1 MPHKNIWHP
10 FTIQKNMPEPHKVV
24 KGEGIWL
31 ELDDGRRI
39 IDAVSSWWVNVLG
52 HGHPGIA
59 EAIYEQ
65 ALKLEQ
71 VMFAGFTHE
80 PAEQLAE
87 ALAEKLPGSLN
98 KVFYSDNG
106 STAIEVAMKMTFQY
120 WQNKG
125 DKRTTFICFEEAYHG
140 DTFGAM
146 SGSARSVWSDM
157 FEDWM
162 FDVEF
167 VPFPETWIGDEEV
180 GVKEDAIIDH
190 IEKLLDENPH
200 KYAGII
206 IEPLIQGA
214 GGMRM
219 CRSEFLQ
226 KLHWVNRQFNTL
238 LIFDEVMTGF
248 GRTGDWFASIRA
260 QVEPDIV
267 CLSKGISG
275 GFLPISVTVVSDEI
289 YDAFMTDEPLKTFWH
304 GHSYTANP
312 LGCAASVATI
322 KLLEENTM
330 FKEMEGIHLSKHD
343 EIMSF
348 DEVEKFRVTGTVA
361 AFTIKDPEGDS
372 YLSSV
377 SDRIKKECIDKEVLI
392 RPLGNTVYLMPPY
405 CITEDELHFL
415 WRRTMELI

>member
-10 FTIQKNMPEPHKVV
+10 FTIQKNMPEPLKVI
-24 KGEGIWL
+24 KGDGIWL
-31 ELDDGRRI
+31 ELEDGRRI
-39 IDAVSSWWVNVLG
+39 IDAVSSWWVNL
-52 HGHPGIA
+52 HGHSNPVIA

-65 ALKLEQ
+65 AKKLEQ

-80 PAEQLAE
+80 PAEELAE
-87 ALAEKLPGSLN
+87 LLAEKLPGSLN
-98 KVFYSDNG
+98 KVFFSDNG
-106 STAIEVAMKMTFQY
+106 STATEVAMKAALQY

-125 DKRTTFICFEEAYHG
+125 DKRQTFICFEEAYHG

-162 FDVEF
+162 FAVEF
-167 VPFPETWIGDEEV
+167 VPYPETWIGDEKV
-180 GVKEDAIIDH
+180 GEREDAIIDH
-190 IEKLLDENPH
+190 IEELLDQNPQ

-248 GRTGDWFASIRA
+248 GRTGDWFASKRA
-260 QVEPDIV
+260 QVEPDII

-275 GFLPISVTVVSDEI
+275 GFLPISVTVFSEEI
-289 YDAFMTDEPLKTFWH
+289 YDEFMTDEPLKTFWH

-312 LGCAASVATI
+312 LGCAASVASI
-322 KLLEENTM
+322 RLLEQNTM
-330 FKEMEGIHLSKHD
+330 FREMEQIHLSKK
-343 EIMSF
+343 E
-348 DEVEKFRVTGTVA
+348 EVMKHPDIEKFRVTGTVA
-361 AFTIKDPEGDS
+361 AFTIKTAGGDS
-372 YLSSV
+372 YLSPV
-377 SDRIKKECIDKEVLI
+377 ADRIKRECADKNVLI

-405 CITEDELHFL
+405 VITPDELHYL
-415 WRRTMELI
+415 WNQTLSLV

>member
-1 MPHKNIWHP
+1 
-10 FTIQKNMPEPHKVV
+10 MPEPLKVV
-24 KGEGIWL
+24 KGDGIWL

-39 IDAVSSWWVNVLG
+39 IDAVSSWWVNL
-52 HGHPGIA
+52 HGHANPVIA

-65 ALKLEQ
+65 ARKLEQ

-98 KVFYSDNG
+98 KVFFSDNG
-106 STAIEVAMKMTFQY
+106 STATEVAMKAALQY

-125 DKRTTFICFEEAYHG
+125 DKRQTFICFEEAYHG

-167 VPFPETWIGDEEV
+167 VPFPQTWIRDEKV
-180 GVKEDAIIDH
+180 GEKEDEIIDH
-190 IEKLLDENPH
+190 IEQLLDQNPS

-248 GRTGDWFASIRA
+248 GRTGDWFASKRA
-260 QVEPDIV
+260 QVEPDII

-275 GFLPISVTVVSDEI
+275 GFLPISVTVFSDEI
-289 YDAFMTDEPLKTFWH
+289 YDEFMTEDALKTFWH

-312 LGCAASVATI
+312 LGCAASVASM
-322 KLLEENTM
+322 KLLEQNTM
-330 FKEMEGIHLSKHD
+330 FREMEALHLSRKE
-343 EIMSF
+343 EIMSHPLI
-348 DEVEKFRVTGTVA
+348 EKFRVTGTVA
-361 AFTIKDPEGDS
+361 AFTIKSEEGDS
-372 YLSSV
+372 YLSPIA
-377 SDRIKKECIDKEVLI
+377 DRIKKECADKGVLI

-405 CITEDELHFL
+405 VITEEELNYL
-415 WRRTMELI
+415 WDQALSLV